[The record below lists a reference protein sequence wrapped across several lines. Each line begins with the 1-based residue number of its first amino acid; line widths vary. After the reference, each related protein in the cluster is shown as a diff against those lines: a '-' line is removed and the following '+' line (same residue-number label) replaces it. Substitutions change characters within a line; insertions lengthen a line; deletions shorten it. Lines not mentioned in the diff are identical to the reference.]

1 LDRTAQPVK
10 MCFVRGLLNL
20 AKLNR
25 TARRD
30 AAALQLHGPL
40 KCYLLIYSGVYI
52 YIYIYIYIYMFRYTS
67 TIQPEA
73 GEAST
78 TNNAWFV
85 VDNTSVS

>member
-1 LDRTAQPVK
+1 MDRTAQPVK

-52 YIYIYIYIYMFRYTS
+52 YIYIYIYIYVQIHKY
-67 TIQPEA
+67 
-73 GEAST
+73 
-78 TNNAWFV
+78 
-85 VDNTSVS
+85 NTARGRGGINHEQCMVRG